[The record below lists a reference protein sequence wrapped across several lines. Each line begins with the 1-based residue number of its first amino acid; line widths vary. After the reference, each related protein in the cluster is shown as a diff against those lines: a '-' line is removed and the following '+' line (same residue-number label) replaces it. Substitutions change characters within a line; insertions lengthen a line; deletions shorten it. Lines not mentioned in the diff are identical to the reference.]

1 MESILSSVEM
11 SRKNARPICQD
22 IEPPFFFIRDW
33 ESWVLDEERNMNKD
47 PKTAFE

>member
-1 MESILSSVEM
+1 M
-11 SRKNARPICQD
+11 SRKNAHPICQD
-22 IEPPFFFIRDW
+22 IDPPFFFISDW